1 MKTSLTITLGYM
13 ALLLIVAVLPDVKA
27 MGPRWYVFSLIS
39 PRMQNLAHLPA
50 YGLLSLLWMKTLQFT
65 GMKTW
70 ATWVWALVLTS
81 TYGALTELFQSL
93 FSSRTSSVRD
103 WLWDC
108 AGALIALAAVSCF
121 RHLSPTATSP
131 GS

>member
-93 FSSRTSSVRD
+93 FSSRTSS
-103 WLWDC
+103 
-108 AGALIALAAVSCF
+108 
-121 RHLSPTATSP
+121 
-131 GS
+131 